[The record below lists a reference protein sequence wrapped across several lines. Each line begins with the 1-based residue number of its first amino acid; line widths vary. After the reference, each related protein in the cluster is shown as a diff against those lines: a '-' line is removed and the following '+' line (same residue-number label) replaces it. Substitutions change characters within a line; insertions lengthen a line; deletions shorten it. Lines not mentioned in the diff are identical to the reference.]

1 MTAPR
6 QVTVRVPATTANLG
20 PGFDCL
26 GLALDLWNET
36 TFTVSGM
43 GIHLQVEG
51 FGRGRVAEDERN
63 LVAQAL
69 KRFYE
74 RNAKPLPAGVQI
86 RCKNAIPLGS
96 GLGSSASAVIAGLM
110 GANALLGSPAS
121 PEEILT
127 LATEMEGH
135 PDNAAAAV
143 FGGLTAAITTPE
155 GIVARR
161 LEPAPWKAAVIVPQI
176 HLPTQTARA
185 ALPAQVNFKDAV
197 FNIGRSVLVV
207 QALQSGDETI
217 LARSM
222 QDRIHQPYRLKLI
235 PGAEAALAAALTAG
249 AVAAA
254 ISGAGPGLIAFTHQA
269 PGPILEAMT
278 AEINRAGVK
287 VLSFGLELSQ
297 DGARVF

>member
-6 QVTVRVPATTANLG
+6 QVVVRVPATTANLG

-36 TFTVSGM
+36 TFTIAGSD
-43 GIHLQVEG
+43 IHLQIDG
-51 FGRGRVAEDERN
+51 FGRGRVAEDRRN
-63 LVAQAL
+63 LVAQAFI
-69 KRFYE
+69 RFYE
-74 RNAKPLPAGVQI
+74 RAGKPLPAGVQI

-96 GLGSSASAVIAGLM
+96 GLGSSGSAVLAGLM
-110 GANALLGSPAS
+110 GANALLGAPAG
-121 PEEILT
+121 PDEILA

-143 FGGLTAAITTPE
+143 YGGLTAAFTTPE
-155 GIVARR
+155 GIVVRR
-161 LEPAPWKAAVIVPQI
+161 MEPALWKTAVIVPQI

-185 ALPAQVNFKDAV
+185 ALPAQVPFKDAV

-235 PGAEAALAAALTAG
+235 PGAEAALSAALAAG

-269 PGPILEAMT
+269 PDPILEAMT
-278 AEINRAGVK
+278 SAMSEAEVK
-287 VLSFGLELSQ
+287 TLAFGLDISLQ
-297 DGARVF
+297 GASAV